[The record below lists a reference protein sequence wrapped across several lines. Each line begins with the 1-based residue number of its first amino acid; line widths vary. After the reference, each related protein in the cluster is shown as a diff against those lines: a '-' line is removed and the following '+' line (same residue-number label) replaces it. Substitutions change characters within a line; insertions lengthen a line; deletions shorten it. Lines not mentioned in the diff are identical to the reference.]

1 MEENLHKGHRQ
12 KVKDK
17 YLKMG
22 GLDAFADHEILELLL
37 FYAYP
42 MKDTNPI
49 AHKFLKEYTS
59 LYELMSDSPENIQKR
74 LKVTENVSVLLTLIP
89 HIYKRYMLSSQAE
102 KPVIDTFEKASLFLQ
117 NILEGLKEERV
128 YALFLD
134 ARKRLVK
141 YECVS
146 EGSVSVS
153 LIYSDKIAKRA
164 LMENAE
170 FIILSHNHPAGSPL
184 PSQEDIETTKKVK
197 NALMAINIM
206 LIDHIIVSGNDY
218 RKNFSFAKNGLI

>member
-1 MEENLHKGHRQ
+1 M
-12 KVKDK
+12 
-17 YLKMG
+17 
-22 GLDAFADHEILELLL
+22 
-37 FYAYP
+37 
-42 MKDTNPI
+42 
-49 AHKFLKEYTS
+49 
-59 LYELMSDSPENIQKR
+59 
-74 LKVTENVSVLLTLIP
+74 
-89 HIYKRYMLSSQAE
+89 
-102 KPVIDTFEKASLFLQ
+102 
-117 NILEGLKEERV
+117 
-128 YALFLD
+128 
-134 ARKRLVK
+134 
-141 YECVS
+141 
-146 EGSVSVS
+146 S